1 MKFATFNLF
10 QFVAPGYYWYER
22 HPRCTYTEAE
32 WHQKQGWI
40 RKRLTDMDAD
50 VVGFQE
56 VFSIPELKT
65 LCREAGYPHVAVV
78 GTPQTRPDDTQV
90 FSASVVALASR
101 HSLEQVGTVEPD
113 PDVMA
118 TLHPGTDFTFS
129 RSPVCADVRF
139 PDNTRITVLVVH
151 LKSKRPATEDR
162 VYADTTPWPER
173 VRDTLKRLS
182 RGNVAAMLQR
192 GTEATL
198 LYHHACRLWA
208 RAQAWPVVILGD
220 MNDAPDSPALAA
232 LTMQERI
239 PQIGGMDA
247 EHWPDGV
254 KHHLHDHRLSDS
266 FRIAPNMRQRVRP
279 FTHIHR
285 GRGDC
290 IDHVLVSNALN
301 PLNPEALAE
310 VAHYQVWNQ
319 HLEQDGTDNRLQSDH
334 GQVCIDIIPTT
345 RPGRHAPNPAIRSPQ
360 DVLTRQDFVDLA
372 GGVFQSH
379 KHFRQWGSQDKWEQF
394 WSFFFDTSHG
404 WVTSVYGS
412 TPVDELYQKQKHS
425 IEHVIPRDFLDRY
438 LTRRRYPRQ
447 VRYGASTNPL
457 NFAPSER
464 GLNARRSNFP
474 FDLDGDRVIR
484 PRHMKLD
491 PESHSSGLDADNEW
505 VIPSR
510 NRGDIARAILYMLLV
525 YEIDELYNR
534 HIDTLV
540 HWAKIDT
547 PSAWEIAYNNWVHT
561 LLGIRNPLIDEPGKA
576 LILLDNSELI
586 QSIRVRD
593 QT

>member
-22 HPRCTYTEAE
+22 HPRCTYTAAE
-32 WHQKQGWI
+32 WQQKQRWVGN
-40 RKRLTDMDAD
+40 RLRDMDAD

-56 VFSIPELKT
+56 VFSIPELKA
-65 LCREAGYPHVAVV
+65 LCQEAGYPHVAISD
-78 GTPQTRPDDTQV
+78 TPKTRPDDAQV
-90 FSASVVALASR
+90 FEASVVALASR
-101 HSLEQVGTVEPD
+101 HPLERVGTVMPAPE
-113 PDVMA
+113 VMA
-118 TLHPGTDFTFS
+118 TLHLGADFAFS
-129 RSPVCADVRF
+129 RNPVSADVLF
-139 PDNTRITVLVVH
+139 PDDTRVTVLVVH
-151 LKSKRPATEDR
+151 LKSKRPTTET
-162 VYADTTPWPER
+162 VAYAEDTRWPER
-173 VRDTLKRLS
+173 VRDTLERLS
-182 RGNVAAMLQR
+182 RGNVASMLQR

-208 RAQAWPVVILGD
+208 RSRAWPVVVLGD
-220 MNDAPDSPALAA
+220 MNDEPDSPALAA
-232 LTMQERI
+232 LTMRERI
-239 PQIGGMDA
+239 QQIGTTDA
-247 EHWPDGV
+247 EYWPEEV
-254 KHHLHDHRLSDS
+254 KRYLHDHRLTDS
-266 FRIAPNMRQRVRP
+266 FRVAPNMRQRVRP
-279 FTHIHR
+279 FTHVHR

-290 IDHVLVSNALN
+290 IDHILVSNALN
-301 PLNPEALAE
+301 PLNPAAVAE

-334 GQVCIDIIPTT
+334 GQVCIDIIPAL
-345 RPGRHAPNPAIRSPQ
+345 RPDNTPPNPAIRTPQ
-360 DVLTRQDFVDLA
+360 DVMTRQDFVDLA

-394 WSFFFDTSHG
+394 WSFFFDTRHG
-404 WVTSVYGS
+404 WVPSVYGS

-438 LTRRRYPRQ
+438 LTRQRCPRQ
-447 VRYGASTNPL
+447 VRYGASINPL

-464 GLNARRSNFP
+464 GLNAKRSNFP
-474 FDLDGDRVIR
+474 FDLDGDRVVR

-491 PESHSSGLDADNEW
+491 PESYSSGLDADNEW

-540 HWAKIDT
+540 HWARIDA

-561 LLGIRNPLIDEPGKA
+561 RLGIHNPFIDEPQKA
-576 LILLDNSELI
+576 LILLNNRELI
-586 QSIRVRD
+586 QSIGVRD
-593 QT
+593 